1 MTTITDNLWVA
12 FSMQVVDE
20 DKRVNKKY
28 LEISAPLF
36 NFYFSLFSLM
46 IHKYIHTYIIMDHIW
61 EGGCLLTLEGWAA
74 CSSHH
79 FYCNYLPSCLF
90 VSQTLRFLR
99 ADYSSWHRVKL
110 Q

>member
-46 IHKYIHTYIIMDHIW
+46 IHKYIHNNGPYL
-61 EGGCLLTLEGWAA
+61 GGWM
-74 CSSHH
+74 
-79 FYCNYLPSCLF
+79 PSYFRRMGCM
-90 VSQTLRFLR
+90 
-99 ADYSSWHRVKL
+99 
-110 Q
+110 